1 MPLSLALI
9 ITFLFGLIMR
19 LSGRKELFVWGLSC
33 LAMPAIVLFNEFIL
47 PYPGGGASMW
57 PIAFVLG
64 GFYGSIAGG
73 AGVAAASFYLRKKR

>member
-1 MPLSLALI
+1 
-9 ITFLFGLIMR
+9 MR

-33 LAMPAIVLFNEFIL
+33 LIMPAIVLFYEFVL

-73 AGVAAASFYLRKKR
+73 AGVATASFYLKKKR